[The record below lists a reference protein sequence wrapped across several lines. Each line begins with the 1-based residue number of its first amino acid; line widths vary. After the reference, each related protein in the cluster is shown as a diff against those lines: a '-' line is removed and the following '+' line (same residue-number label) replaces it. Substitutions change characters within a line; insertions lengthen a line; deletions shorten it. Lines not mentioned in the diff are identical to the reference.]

1 MEKITTCPACG
12 SKEQV
17 YYCKNCNR
25 YWCNSLNCPNHGDPF
40 VRNKYTGELDKGL
53 PISVCNKCKSQAIKC

>member
-1 MEKITTCPACG
+1 MEKVTSCPNCG

-25 YWCNSLNCPNHGDPF
+25 YWCNDLGCSNHGDPF
-40 VRNKYTGELDKGL
+40 VRNAAGQFEEGL
-53 PISVCNKCKSQAIKC
+53 PISVCNKCKKQGTKC